1 VARTAKQRAAL
12 RKAQLASARKRKI
25 LAKSSKK
32 LRRKRRGIMEYVDRK
47 GRGTGFATNRPAR
60 TNWGAMRN
68 ARKASR
74 YNKRLGKKMKRAGVS
89 RTGYYGSG

>member
-1 VARTAKQRAAL
+1 MARARTAAQRAAL

-32 LRRKRRGIMEYVDRK
+32 LANRRGIMEYKDHK
-47 GRGTGFATNRPAR
+47 GKGTGWATNKPAR

-68 ARKASR
+68 LRKAARHNRKLS
-74 YNKRLGKKMKRAGVS
+74 KKLKKAGVKNP
-89 RTGYYGSG
+89 GYRGW